1 MCARITGNTTTHP
14 NDPGCGGANPS
25 SFCGLVVR
33 QANTAVFNLEGSGAS
48 CPAGNQTAAQAA
60 ACVASQNT
68 EDSVGSFA
76 ATNFVGVASNFC
88 TNIP

>member
-1 MCARITGNTTTHP
+1 MCARITGNTTNHP

-25 SFCGLVVR
+25 SFCGLIIR
-33 QANTAVFNLEGSGAS
+33 QANTAAFNLEGSGGS
-48 CPAGNQTAAQAA
+48 CPAGAQTAAQAA
-60 ACVASQNT
+60 ACVASQNS

-76 ATNFVGVASNFC
+76 ATNFTGVATNSC